1 MTLLKL
7 KAKIYQYTGLY
18 LAKKE
23 EDVAVR
29 QFVSTYYDDMDNC
42 FPFLEADDRHIFI
55 GSWQADNGFHRFGT
69 PLWTKITMH
78 RLRKNKARHAY
89 YSVLGW
95 LVGFYLQL
103 RSDCEKL

>member
-1 MTLLKL
+1 LTLLKV

-23 EDVAVR
+23 EYTATSLHRRYPLSDENNRFDLSLA
-29 QFVSTYYDDMDNC
+29 
-42 FPFLEADDRHIFI
+42 I
-55 GSWQADNGFHRFGT
+55 GSWQAANGLCRLSN
-69 PLWTKITMH
+69 PVWTKISIH

-95 LVGFYLQL
+95 FVGFYLQL
-103 RSDCEKL
+103 RYDFAKKKE